1 MTVESA
7 EVKRLHDELADCKS
21 MLLGL
26 ETMAAK
32 AERMHME
39 AHSAMEVDY
48 MS

>member
-1 MTVESA
+1 MIVESA
-7 EVKRLHDELADCKS
+7 QVKCLHDELANYKS

-32 AERMHME
+32 AECVHME

>member
-1 MTVESA
+1 MIVESG
-7 EVKRLHDELADCKS
+7 EVKLVECKS

-32 AERMHME
+32 AKHMHME